1 MPIPFRTVI
10 NPKEGQMG
18 FLIAAAVAAAVVLY
32 AVSIYNT
39 LVRLRNTSQSA
50 WSDIDVQ
57 LKKRYDLVP
66 NLVETVKGYAAHEQG
81 LFQKVTEARTA
92 AMRAAG
98 PAETARAENQ
108 FRDTLKSLFAVA
120 EAYPDLKA
128 NANFMQLQAQLKEL
142 EDGVESARRYYN
154 AVVRDFNTAVEQFP
168 SNLVASQF
176 KFAPRDFFEL
186 EEPAAER
193 QPVKVSFQP

>member
-1 MPIPFRTVI
+1 MLLGTLAALAAIVI
-10 NPKEGQMG
+10 GYA
-18 FLIAAAVAAAVVLY
+18 IA
-32 AVSIYNT
+32 IYNK

-66 NLVETVKGYAAHEQG
+66 GYAAHERT
-81 LFQKVTEARTA
+81 LLEKLTA
-92 AMRAAG
+92 ARSAGLQASG
-98 PAETARAENQ
+98 PAQTAKAENV

-128 NANFMQLQAQLKEL
+128 NQNFLQLQDQLKNL
-142 EDGVESARRYYN
+142 EDGIESARRYYN

-168 SNLVASQF
+168 SNLIASRFSFGQ
-176 KFAPRDFFEL
+176 RDFFEL
-186 EEPAAER
+186 ETPEFER
-193 QPVKVSFQP
+193 KPVKVNF